1 MKAIAMA
8 AATVAGLLSAL
19 PADAQLRYWGKEEG
33 AATGWI
39 ELGHEKYHEVGV
51 GTEIPSWGRI
61 KAVSDDRVVLEIVRT
76 ESDNQ
81 AVHERGGLAYD
92 ILEIHVLRED
102 LRYPRWQPGPS
113 PPADR

>member
-1 MKAIAMA
+1 MIDVAIDVGPIHPRISIAMA
-8 AATVAGLLSAL
+8 ATIVAGLLSAL
-19 PADAQLRYWGKEEG
+19 PADAQPRYWGKEEG

-51 GTEIPSWGRI
+51 GTEIPAWGRI
-61 KAVSDDRVVLEIVRT
+61 KAVTDDRVVLEIVRT
-76 ESDNQ
+76 ESDKQ

-102 LRYPRWQPGPS
+102 LR
-113 PPADR
+113 